1 MNTAI
6 TPANDQLHQAH
17 QSHRYQVYRQQ
28 RAGNYTIGLQTDTA
42 AEAVQA
48 FLDTKPA
55 FEGGTIRLWDRQG
68 DHMMASAEWDIE
80 TTRMGFAV
88 RARRNVFHDDGA
100 ETIARDIAQRE
111 ALVQA
116 IAIDLRMSA

>member
-6 TPANDQLHQAH
+6 TPASDQLQQPHQP
-17 QSHRYQVYRQQ
+17 HRYQVYRQQ
-28 RAGNYTIGLQTDTA
+28 RAGNYTVGLQTDIA

-55 FEGGTIRLWDRQG
+55 FEGGSIRLWDHHG
-68 DHMMASAEWDIE
+68 DRLLAAAEWDIE

-88 RARRNVFHDDGA
+88 RTRQNVFHDDEA
-100 ETIARDIAQRE
+100 ANISRAIAQRE
-111 ALVQA
+111 ALAQA
-116 IAIDLRMSA
+116 IANDLRMSA

>member
-6 TPANDQLHQAH
+6 SPASDQLHH
-17 QSHRYQVYRQQ
+17 PYRYQVYRQQ
-28 RAGNYTIGLQTDTA
+28 RAGNYTVGLQSDTA

-48 FLDTKPA
+48 FVDTKPA
-55 FEGGTIRLWDRQG
+55 FEGGTIRLWDRQSG
-68 DHMMASAEWDIE
+68 ILMAAAEWDLE

-88 RARRNVFHDDGA
+88 RTRRNVFHDEGA
-100 ETIARDIAQRE
+100 AAIAREIAQHE

-116 IAIDLRMSA
+116 IASDLRMSA

>member
-6 TPANDQLHQAH
+6 TASSDQPH
-17 QSHRYQVYRQQ
+17 STYRYQVYRQQ
-28 RAGNYTIGLQTDTA
+28 RAGYYTIGAQTDCA
-42 AEAVQA
+42 IEAVQA

-68 DHMMASAEWDIE
+68 DRLLAAAEWDIE

-88 RARRNVFHDDGA
+88 RTRQNVFHDE
-100 ETIARDIAQRE
+100 ETASMARDIAQRE

-116 IAIDLRMSA
+116 IATDLRMSA

>member
-6 TPANDQLHQAH
+6 TRPSAQLHEP
-17 QSHRYQVYRQQ
+17 HRYQVYRQQ
-28 RAGNYTIGLQTDTA
+28 RAGYYTIGVQTDNA

-55 FEGGTIRLWDRQG
+55 FEGGNIRLWDRHG
-68 DHMMASAEWDIE
+68 DHLLAAAEWDIE
-80 TTRMGFAV
+80 TTRMGFSV
-88 RARRNVFHDDGA
+88 RTRQNVFHDDGA
-100 ETIARDIAQRE
+100 AAIARDIAQRE

-116 IAIDLRMSA
+116 IATDLRMSA